1 MYLDALKCPKRKR
14 FLQYYSAALQLRTSK
29 ASRTHSSSIMLGTL
43 PRRRTCSAEERCVR
57 RALNASA
64 VLASTWNLSLRST
77 MIWPTAGWCV
87 VASSVFKWEVGRE
100 RTDLELYVPAK
111 QQKRVIIH
119 RRGLPHIQFLRVP
132 RYRPSELRFST
143 SHKPHSTYMSVKY
156 IKHIPPPT
164 ISSGR
169 FLKFTE
175 LGWNATGR
183 LFPNVCILPFS
194 TIRSLGNNPA
204 ASAALIAQDS
214 LFCAFVLRS
223 GGKETNRM
231 RWREV
236 KRALGGGM

>member
-1 MYLDALKCPKRKR
+1 MQCRGEVRSESFERQRCL
-14 FLQYYSAALQLRTSK
+14 
-29 ASRTHSSSIMLGTL
+29 SIHLELELAIDDDLANRGL
-43 PRRRTCSAEERCVR
+43 VYGGFVSVR
-57 RALNASA
+57 MGGGEQTN
-64 VLASTWNLSLRST
+64 
-77 MIWPTAGWCV
+77 
-87 VASSVFKWEVGRE
+87 
-100 RTDLELYVPAK
+100 LELYIPAK
-111 QQKRVIIH
+111 QQKRVIVH

-132 RYRPSELRFST
+132 RYRPSEPHFST

-169 FLKFTE
+169 FLKLTE

-214 LFCAFVLRS
+214 LLCAFVLRS

-236 KRALGGGM
+236 KRALVRACEH